1 MKTDVINNLTYKV
14 IGLCYEIHNK
24 LGNNYKEKYYQ
35 RALEE
40 ELTQYNIKYEK
51 EKSFYLKYKEKII
64 GKHYID
70 FLIEEILLLE
80 LKTLPF
86 MGKKEYQQTLMYLNS
101 LQLKWGLLVNF
112 RSKKVEIKRVVL
124 PDRYLQSA

>member
-1 MKTDVINNLTYKV
+1 MKTDAINKLTYHV
-14 IGLCYEIHNK
+14 IGFCYEIHNK

-40 ELTQYNIKYEK
+40 ELNRNHISYER
-51 EKSFYLKYKEKII
+51 EKLFYLKYKDKII
-64 GKHYID
+64 GKHHID
-70 FLIEEILLLE
+70 FLIENTLMLE

-86 MGKKEYQQTLMYLNS
+86 IGKREHQQLLMYLNS

-112 RSKKVEIKRVVL
+112 RSEKVEIKRVVL
-124 PDRYLQSA
+124 PNRYLTST